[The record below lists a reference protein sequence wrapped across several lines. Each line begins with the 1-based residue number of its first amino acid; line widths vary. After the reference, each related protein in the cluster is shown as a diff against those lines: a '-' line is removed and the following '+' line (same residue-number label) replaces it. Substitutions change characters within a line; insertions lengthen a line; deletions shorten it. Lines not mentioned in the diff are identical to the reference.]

1 MRRILDPREPTE
13 NEVKEHQEMNHAV
26 YRNWCPICVRASG
39 KEMPHK
45 RCGEKTRE
53 VPVYEFDY
61 CFPGDELGF
70 HWTVLA
76 GKERGNRMF
85 FATACPEKGGTG
97 KFHEDKMLEFIRE
110 CGDENNNIIVKSD
123 PEASMKM
130 LLKGL
135 AQARGYDR
143 EGNPRTIIDHESGE
157 EKKIDAR
164 TMVESAPRGSKGSLG
179 AGERLNQEIQSLC
192 RRIFL
197 NL

>member
-13 NEVKEHQEMNHAV
+13 NEIKEHQEMNHAV

-45 RCGEKTRE
+45 KCGDKTRE

-76 GKERGNRMF
+76 GKERGNKMF

-143 EGNPRTIIDHESGE
+143 EGNPRTIVDHDSGE
-157 EKKIDAR
+157 EKK
-164 TMVESAPRGSKGSLG
+164 
-179 AGERLNQEIQSLC
+179 
-192 RRIFL
+192 
-197 NL
+197 